1 MQKWASQEALMA
13 KNPPTNAGDSRD
25 VGSILL
31 LWRYP
36 RGGHGNSLQYSFLEN
51 PMAEEPG
58 GLQSMGWHRV
68 GHDWSDLASA
78 AAACVWNRRD
88 SNRKTHLMWPRASWA
103 LGEVDCHFCCTNF
116 PNSNFFIHKCDQIII
131 ESSPGKPWETL
142 KPSWIIFTI
151 GRV

>member
-31 LWRYP
+31 LRRYP

-58 GLQSMGWHRV
+58 GLQSIGSQRLRHK
-68 GHDWSDLASA
+68 
-78 AAACVWNRRD
+78 RRD
-88 SNRKTHLMWPRASWA
+88 SKHTA
-103 LGEVDCHFCCTNF
+103 VF
-116 PNSNFFIHKCDQIII
+116 
-131 ESSPGKPWETL
+131 
-142 KPSWIIFTI
+142 
-151 GRV
+151 